1 METTATHAVNHIL
14 FVAGTIL
21 AAGSLSGIVAR
32 RFKAPDVVLFLLAG
46 ILLGP
51 EVAGVLDVRA
61 TSTFNQVILIF
72 GSCYIL
78 FDGGAS
84 LKLNVLKEVWITI
97 LAISTVGVLITA
109 AITGF
114 AAAHL
119 LGIPLLTALLLG
131 ASISS
136 TDPATLVPIF
146 KEVRIRERVAQT
158 VVSESAF
165 NDSMSAIVTFALLGI
180 ILGTGGTF
188 SLEKV
193 AVNLIA
199 NALIGGV
206 AGAVLGYLAALL
218 IAHERFGFL
227 MEYAPLVTL
236 MAVVAAYL
244 SAATLN
250 ASGFMA
256 VFVFGVILGN
266 KRAFGFRMEQGEQ
279 DRLAD
284 FVGTTA
290 LIMRM
295 FIFILLGSQ
304 VNFPLVGQ
312 YLGNGILLVLVFI
325 FIARPI
331 TVFICA
337 LPDRRA
343 KWSLRELLFM
353 CWTRETGVIPGAL
366 AGILLG
372 MKVPGAE
379 VIASITFLAI
389 LITILLQATTTCW
402 LAGKLGILKD
412 S

>member
-1 METTATHAVNHIL
+1 VELTGMHTANHIL
-14 FVAGTIL
+14 LVAGIIL
-21 AAGSLSGIVAR
+21 AAGSLSGIIAR
-32 RFKAPDVVLFLLAG
+32 RLKAPDVVLFLLAG

-51 EVAGVLDVRA
+51 EVTGVLDVRA
-61 TSTFNQVILIF
+61 ASTFNQVILIF

-78 FDGGAS
+78 FDGGAT
-84 LKLNVLKEVWITI
+84 LKLGVLRQVWITI
-97 LAISTVGVLITA
+97 LTISTVGVLITA
-109 AITGF
+109 TITGF
-114 AAAHL
+114 AAVHL
-119 LGIPLLTALLLG
+119 LGVPLLTALLLG
-131 ASISS
+131 AAISS
-136 TDPATLVPIF
+136 TDPASLVPIF
-146 KEVRIRERVAQT
+146 KEVRIRERLAQT

-180 ILGTGGTF
+180 ILGTGGSF
-188 SLEKV
+188 SLGRI
-193 AVNLIA
+193 AVELVT
-199 NALIGGV
+199 NALIGVV
-206 AGAVLGYLAALL
+206 AGAVLGYLASLL

-236 MAVVAAYL
+236 MAVVGAYL
-244 SAATLN
+244 SAETLN

-256 VFVFGVILGN
+256 VFVFGIILGN
-266 KRAFGFRMEQGEQ
+266 KRTFGFRLEQGEQ
-279 DRLAD
+279 ERLAD

-304 VNFPLVGQ
+304 VSFLLVGQ
-312 YLGNGILLVLVFI
+312 YLGRGILLVLVFI

-331 TVFICA
+331 TVFVCA

-389 LITILLQATTTCW
+389 LLTILLQATTTRW
-402 LAGKLGILKD
+402 LAGKLGLLEEP
-412 S
+412 

>member
-1 METTATHAVNHIL
+1 MESTAILAANHLLLI
-14 FVAGTIL
+14 AGIIL
-21 AAGSLSGIVAR
+21 AAGSVCGIVAR
-32 RFKAPDVVLFLLAG
+32 RVKAPDVVLFILTG
-46 ILLGP
+46 IVLGP
-51 EVAGVLDVRA
+51 ELVGVLDVRA

-84 LKLNVLKEVWITI
+84 LKLSVLKEVWITI
-97 LAISTVGVLITA
+97 LVISTLGVLITA
-109 AITGF
+109 AITGL
-114 AAAHL
+114 AAAQL
-119 LGIPLLTALLLG
+119 FGVPFLTALLLG
-131 ASISS
+131 ASIAS
-136 TDPATLVPIF
+136 TDPATLVPVF
-146 KEVRIRERVAQT
+146 KEVRIRERLAQT

-165 NDSMSAIVTFALLGI
+165 NDAMSAIITFALLGV
-180 ILGTGGTF
+180 ILGTGGSF
-188 SLEKV
+188 SLGK
-193 AVNLIA
+193 AAGDLIT
-199 NALIGGV
+199 NALVGVV

-218 IAHERFGFL
+218 IAHEKFGFL

-236 MAVVAAYL
+236 MAVMAAYL
-244 SAATLN
+244 SAETLN

-256 VFVFGVILGN
+256 VFVFGIVLGN
-266 KRAFGFRMEQGEQ
+266 KKAFGFRLAQGEQ
-279 DRLAD
+279 ERLAD

-304 VNFPLVGQ
+304 VSFSLVGR
-312 YLGNGILLVLVFI
+312 YLGSGILLVLVFI

-331 TVFICA
+331 TVLLCA

-343 KWSLRELLFM
+343 KWSMRELLFM

-379 VIASITFLAI
+379 LVASITFLAI
-389 LITILLQATTTCW
+389 LSTILLQTTTTRW
-402 LAGKLGILKD
+402 LAGRLGLLE
-412 S
+412 

>member
-1 METTATHAVNHIL
+1 MHTANHIL
-14 FVAGTIL
+14 LVAGIIL

-51 EVAGVLDVRA
+51 EMAGVLDVRA
-61 TSTFNQVILIF
+61 ASTLNQVILIF

-84 LKLNVLKEVWITI
+84 LKLSVLKEVWITI

-114 AAAHL
+114 AAVQL
-119 LGIPLLTALLLG
+119 LGVPLLTALLLG
-131 ASISS
+131 AAISS

-146 KEVRIRERVAQT
+146 KEVRIRERLAQT

-165 NDSMSAIVTFALLGI
+165 NDSMSAIVTFVLLGI
-180 ILGTGGTF
+180 VLGTGGSF
-188 SLEKV
+188 SFGRV
-193 AVNLIA
+193 AGDLVT
-199 NALIGGV
+199 NALIGV
-206 AGAVLGYLAALL
+206 AAGAVLGYLAALL
-218 IAHERFGFL
+218 IAAHQKFGFL
-227 MEYAPLVTL
+227 VEYTPLVSL
-236 MAVVAAYL
+236 MAVAAAYL
-244 SAATLN
+244 SAETLN
-250 ASGFMA
+250 ASGFVA
-256 VFVFGVILGN
+256 VFVFGIILGN
-266 KRAFGFRMEQGEQ
+266 KRTFGFRLERGEQ
-279 DRLAD
+279 ERLAD

-290 LIMRM
+290 LLMRM
-295 FIFILLGSQ
+295 LIFILLGSQ
-304 VNFPLVGQ
+304 VSFLLVGR
-312 YLGNGILLVLVFI
+312 YLGRGILLVLIFI

-331 TVFICA
+331 TVFVCA
-337 LPDRRA
+337 FPDRRA

-379 VIASITFLAI
+379 IIASITFLAI
-389 LITILLQATTTCW
+389 LITILFQATTTRW
-402 LAGKLGILKD
+402 LAGRLGLLEEQ
-412 S
+412 